1 MSEWKNIDEFRS
13 QPSEDARLRKGYT
26 CEVKAIDGSRTL
38 DFLISTDTVD
48 RQGDTVALDG
58 WNFKNYLK
66 NPVVLWAHDYTMLPV
81 ARATK
86 LWLSPKGVHATAEF
100 TPAGSILFN
109 DRVFEMYKGG
119 FLSAVSVGFQPTKWA
134 FTEDSGRKFGID
146 FMEQELLEFSAVPV
160 PANPD
165 ALIEARSAGVEVAEL
180 RQWAMEVL
188 QKTGQPSDIREF
200 EEFLRE
206 AGFSKRDATIIASRG
221 FCLRSESGA
230 DPAPKQRDAEK
241 LAESMAEMKR
251 LACRYQA

>member
-1 MSEWKNIDEFRS
+1 MSDWKNIDEFRS

-134 FTEDSGRKFGID
+134 FTEDTGRKFGID

-165 ALIEARSAGVEVAEL
+165 ALIEARSAGIDAAEL
-180 RQWAMEVL
+180 KQWALEVL
-188 QKTGQPSDIREF
+188 GGQPKTIREF
-200 EEFLRE
+200 EGHLRDV
-206 AGFSKRDATIIASRG
+206 GFSQKEAKEIASRG
-221 FCLRSESGA
+221 FGSLHRDGGA
-230 DPAPKQRDAEK
+230 VVAPKAFSRDEVAK
-241 LAESMAEMKR
+241 VADVFR
-251 LACRYQA
+251 W